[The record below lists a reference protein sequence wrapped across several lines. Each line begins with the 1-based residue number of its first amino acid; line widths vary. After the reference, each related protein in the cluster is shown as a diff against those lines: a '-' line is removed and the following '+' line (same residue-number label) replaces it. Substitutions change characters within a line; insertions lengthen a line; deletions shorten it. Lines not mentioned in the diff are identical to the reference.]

1 MGVVFDTMFAQASEL
16 LKSEIIQGMIQDCQ
30 SQEERCMKL
39 AIASM
44 LAIAKSNQKQE
55 V

>member
-1 MGVVFDTMFAQASEL
+1 MEMLYTQAVEL
-16 LKSEIIQGMIQDCQ
+16 LKSEVIQGMIQDCQ

-44 LAIAKSNQKQE
+44 LAIAKSNQIQE

>member
-1 MGVVFDTMFAQASEL
+1 MGAISNTMFAQASEL
-16 LKSEIIQGMIQDCQ
+16 LKSEIIQGMINDCQ

-39 AIASM
+39 AIATM
-44 LAIAKSNQKQE
+44 VAMAKSNQTQE

>member
-1 MGVVFDTMFAQASEL
+1 MVALYEQAVEL
-16 LKSEIIQGMIQDCQ
+16 LKSEVIQGMIQDCQ

>member
-1 MGVVFDTMFAQASEL
+1 MEMLYTQAVEL
-16 LKSEIIQGMIQDCQ
+16 LKSEVIQGMIQDCQ
-30 SQEERCMKL
+30 SQEEGCMKL

-44 LAIAKSNQKQE
+44 LAIAKSNQIQE

>member
-1 MGVVFDTMFAQASEL
+1 MEMLYTQAVEL
-16 LKSEIIQGMIQDCQ
+16 LKSEVIQGMIQDCQ

-55 V
+55 EKLW

>member
-1 MGVVFDTMFAQASEL
+1 MVALYEQAVEL
-16 LKSEIIQGMIQDCQ
+16 LKSEVIQGMIQDCQ

-44 LAIAKSNQKQE
+44 LAIAKSNQIQE